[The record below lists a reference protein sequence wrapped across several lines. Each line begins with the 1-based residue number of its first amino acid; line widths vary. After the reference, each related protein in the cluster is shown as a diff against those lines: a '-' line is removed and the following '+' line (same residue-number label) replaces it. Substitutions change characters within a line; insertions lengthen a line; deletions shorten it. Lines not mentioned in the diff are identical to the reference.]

1 MSCRFDKY
9 VMAQL
14 NRKSVIDII
23 RTQSPI
29 NKAQIARQTGLS
41 IPTVMKITDEFE
53 RNHLIRVNGKGES
66 NGGKRPELLEI
77 IPDAYYIIGVDVGR
91 SRIKAIIMDLSGKLI
106 VKESIKTGRT
116 VPSQQL
122 IERLIYLIHQVVQ
135 ESNISVSQF
144 LGLGIGMPGLLDT
157 ENGTVLFSPD
167 FHWENV
173 ELVKPIEDHFPFYT
187 ILENS
192 NRAMAMGE
200 HWFGAGVESSY
211 FICLNLGHGIG
222 SAIVQNGEFYRGS
235 CGSSG
240 EIGHITLEKDGPL
253 CSCGNRGC
261 LEALASA
268 NAMAG
273 QARELVRQGKGQRI
287 LELAQGNE
295 ENIDAKEIFD
305 TAKEGDAAAA
315 LIVDKAIEYI
325 GIGLANYINLLD
337 PDMLILAGGVTGA
350 GDYLITRLKRV
361 IKARQMKFA
370 GRKVKIRIS
379 KLGNDAAAIGAA
391 SIILKEFIENGAAIK
406 YEHRKKEVA
415 T

>member
-1 MSCRFDKY
+1 MPCRFDKY
-9 VMAQL
+9 TMAQM

-66 NGGKRPELLEI
+66 KGGKRPELLEM
-77 IPDAYYIIGVDVGR
+77 IPHAYYIIGIDVGR
-91 SRIKAIIMDLSGKLI
+91 SKIMAIIMDMSGNLV
-106 VKESIKTGRT
+106 VKESIKTGET
-116 VPSQQL
+116 VPSRQL
-122 IERLIYLIHQVVQ
+122 IERLIHLICRVIHK
-135 ESNISVSQF
+135 SNISMKQF
-144 LGLGIGMPGLLDT
+144 MGLGIGMPGLLDT

-173 ELVKPIEDHFPFYT
+173 ELVKPIEERFPIYT

-211 FICLNLGHGIG
+211 FVCLNLGHGIG
-222 SAIVQNGEFYRGS
+222 SAIVQNGEFYKGS

-268 NAMAG
+268 NAMAE
-273 QARELVRQGKGQRI
+273 QARKLVRQGKGQGI
-287 LELAQGNE
+287 LKLAKGDE

-305 TAKEGDAAAA
+305 AAKEGDAAAV

-379 KLGNDAAAIGAA
+379 ELGNDAAAIGAA
-391 SIILKEFIENGAAIK
+391 SIILKEFIENGAIIK
-406 YEHRKKEVA
+406 HVNGRREAA

>member
-1 MSCRFDKY
+1 MTYRFDKY
-9 VMAQL
+9 IMAQL

-66 NGGKRPELLEI
+66 SGGKRPELLEI
-77 IPDAYYIIGVDVGR
+77 IPDAYHIIGIDVGR
-91 SRIKAIIMDLSGKLI
+91 SRIKAIVMDLSGKLV
-106 VKESIKTGRT
+106 VKESMKTGKT
-116 VPSQQL
+116 VPAGQL
-122 IERLIYLIHQVVQ
+122 IERLICLIQRVIDK
-135 ESNISVSQF
+135 SGISPEQF
-144 LGLGIGMPGLLDT
+144 LGLGFGMPGLLDADH
-157 ENGTVLFSPD
+157 GTVLFSPD

-173 ELVKPIEDHFPFYT
+173 ELVKPIEEHFPIYT

-240 EIGHITLEKDGPL
+240 EIGHIILEKDGPL

-261 LEALASA
+261 LEALSSA

-273 QARELVRQGKGQRI
+273 QARELVRQGRGKRI
-287 LELAQGNE
+287 LELARGDE
-295 ENIDAKEIFD
+295 ENIDARQILD
-305 TAKEGDAAAA
+305 AAREGDRDAAAIA
-315 LIVDKAIEYI
+315 DKAIEYI

-350 GDYLITRLKRV
+350 GEYLTSRLKQV
-361 IKARQMKFA
+361 IRDRQMKFA
-370 GRKVKIRIS
+370 GRKVKIRVS
-379 KLGNDAAAIGAA
+379 KLGDDAAAIGAA
-391 SIILKEFIENGAAIK
+391 SIILKEFIENGAVIK
-406 YEHRKKEVA
+406 NVHRKKEVA

>member
-1 MSCRFDKY
+1 MPSRFDKY
-9 VMAQL
+9 TMAQL

-53 RNHLIRVNGKGES
+53 RSHLIRVNGKGES

-91 SRIKAIIMDLSGKLI
+91 SRMKAIIMDLSGKLV
-106 VKESIKTGRT
+106 VKKSVKTGKT
-116 VPSQQL
+116 VPPPQL
-122 IERLIYLIHQVVQ
+122 IERLVCLIRQV
-135 ESNISVSQF
+135 IDKSQIPIEQF
-144 LGLGIGMPGLLDT
+144 MGLGIGMPGLLDT
-157 ENGTVLFSPD
+157 ENGVVLFSPD
-167 FHWENV
+167 FHWEHV
-173 ELVKPIEDHFPFYT
+173 ELVKPIEEYFPIYT

-200 HWFGAGVESSY
+200 HWFGAGIDSSY

-222 SAIVQNGEFYRGS
+222 SAIVQNGDFYRGS

-240 EIGHITLEKDGPL
+240 EIGHITLEKNGPL

-273 QARELVRQGKGQRI
+273 QARELVRQGKGSRM
-287 LELAQGNE
+287 LELAQGDE
-295 ENIDAKEIFD
+295 DSIDAKEIFD
-305 TAKEGDAAAA
+305 AAREGDEEAAFIA
-315 LIVDKAIEYI
+315 DKAIEYI

-337 PDMLILAGGVTGA
+337 PDLLILAGGVTGA
-350 GDYLITRLKRV
+350 GEYLADRLKRV

-379 KLGNDAAAIGAA
+379 KLGDDAAAIGAA
-391 SIILKEFIENGAAIK
+391 SIILKEFIENGAVIK
-406 YEHRKKEVA
+406 DLHKKKEVA